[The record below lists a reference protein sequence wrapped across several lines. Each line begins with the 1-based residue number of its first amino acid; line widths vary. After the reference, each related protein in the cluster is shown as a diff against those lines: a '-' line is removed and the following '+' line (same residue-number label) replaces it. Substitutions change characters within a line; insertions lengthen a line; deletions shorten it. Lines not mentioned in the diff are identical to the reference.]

1 MSKIGRAAVKKRA
14 MKKGAGLIGA
24 GLAALVPGLA
34 LAQSAAPG
42 AVVLEPITVDGGPAS
57 AAETARRKL
66 EAIPGGASVIDTQS
80 LSGKADLTLSD
91 ALKTAPGVVVQNFFG
106 GNDQPRVQIRGSG
119 LQQNPVER
127 GMLALW
133 NGLPLNRADGAY
145 IVGLANPRGAEFI
158 EVYRGHA
165 ANRLGATVLGG
176 AVNFVSPTG
185 ISAPG
190 VMVGTEFGSFG
201 QFNLNAQ
208 AGGRYGKT
216 DGLVQVSRSQRD
228 GYRDYNS
235 SERTSIDANVGVQL
249 SDNVAARF
257 FVGHTDLEFD
267 VAGPITKDWLEH
279 NTRANYTGPRVVN
292 GVAVAPGPNVL
303 RDRPQRDT
311 RQTRGGGRVSASF
324 GPHLI
329 DAALGYA
336 YTDDEFR
343 FPISSG
349 VRVTTG
355 GDFTATA
362 RYAYAPEAS
371 QPLPLFEATAT
382 YVIGAAD
389 REDYLNVSGR
399 KGAMF
404 GRSRLEAATF
414 SASAGL
420 NLPLGHGLTLS
431 PTLAGSHASRDN
443 EDRWGAATRPTNAY
457 MPTNPTRALPN
468 GAVAAG
474 NTSYSRDYSGF
485 TPSLGLTWRPDA
497 DQMFFGAVSRGFE
510 PPTHDDLLATVNGTP
525 NSSPGR
531 PNPANPA
538 QASQAYRTPAL
549 EAQTSTT
556 AEIGWRGRVGTVKTD
571 AVMYYSWLK
580 NELLSLRDAT
590 GASLGAINADD
601 TRHFGVEF
609 GATAQLSET
618 VSGRLAYTFQDF
630 RFHDDPV
637 RGNNRLAGAPPHVVS
652 AAVRWKPLEDLTL
665 RAEADWRIAKTPV
678 DNMNTL
684 YADPFVTVDLG
695 AQYDLNERFSVYG
708 EARNVFDATYASST
722 LIVDQ
727 ANATQAAYMPGD
739 GRAFYLGLK
748 AKF

>member
-1 MSKIGRAAVKKRA
+1 MSKIGRAAMKKRA
-14 MKKGAGLIGA
+14 VKAGLVGAGLT
-24 GLAALVPGLA
+24 ALVPGLA

-42 AVVLEPITVDGGPAS
+42 AVVLEPITVDGGS
-57 AAETARRKL
+57 ANAADAARRKL
-66 EAIPGGASVIDTQS
+66 EAIPGGASVIDGKD

-208 AGGRYGKT
+208 AGGRYGKA
-216 DGLVQVSRSQRD
+216 DGLIQLSRSQRD

-235 SERTSIDANVGVQL
+235 SERTNIDANVGVQL

-267 VAGPITKDWLEH
+267 VAGPITKDWLEY

-292 GVAVAPGPNVL
+292 GVATAAGPNVL
-303 RDRPQRDT
+303 RDRPQRDA
-311 RQTRGGGRVSASF
+311 RQTRGGGRVSAAF

-349 VRVTTG
+349 VRVTKG

-362 RYAYAPEAS
+362 RYAYAPDAA

-389 REDYLNVSGR
+389 REDYLNVSGA

-431 PTLAGSHASRDN
+431 PTLATAHASRDN
-443 EDRWGAATRPTNAY
+443 EDRWGGATRPTNAY

-549 EAQTSTT
+549 DAQTSTT

-590 GASLGAINADD
+590 GASLGAVNADD
-601 TRHFGVEF
+601 TRHFGIEF

-652 AAVRWKPLEDLTL
+652 ASVRWKALEDLTL
-665 RAEADWRIAKTPV
+665 RAEADWRVAKTPV

-727 ANATQAAYMPGD
+727 ANPTQAAYMPGD
-739 GRAFYLGLK
+739 GRAFYVGLK